1 MVYTSAR
8 SRARPDFIKP
18 DKDNHMIY
26 EMRIYHTVPGRL
38 AALNARF
45 ANVTLKMWKKHGI
58 RQVGF
63 FTDYIGDNCNNKLTY
78 ILEWKSLAEREKVWN
93 AFAADPKWHAARAE
107 TEKDGQIVA
116 RVENS
121 ILAPT
126 AYSKMK

>member
-1 MVYTSAR
+1 
-8 SRARPDFIKP
+8 
-18 DKDNHMIY
+18 MIY
-26 EMRIYHTVPGRL
+26 ELRVYHCVPGRL

-93 AFAADPKWHAARAE
+93 GFAADPKWHAARAE
-107 TEKDGQIVA
+107 SEKDGQIVA

-121 ILAPT
+121 FLAPT

>member
-1 MVYTSAR
+1 
-8 SRARPDFIKP
+8 
-18 DKDNHMIY
+18 MIY
-26 EMRIYHTVPGRL
+26 ELRVYHCVPGRL

-93 AFAADPKWHAARAE
+93 AFAADPRPTCTAWTDCRR
-107 TEKDGQIVA
+107 
-116 RVENS
+116 RVPAWS
-121 ILAPT
+121 ASPS
-126 AYSKMK
+126 AQPSSA